1 MKTAKKPFGA
11 GRPNKFSVPTKKKI
25 IPICVEKQVDE
36 ICKEYLTKKP
46 L

>member
-1 MKTAKKPFGA
+1 MRTPKNPFGA

-36 ICKEYLTKKP
+36 LSKPYLNKKP
-46 L
+46 